1 MAKNE
6 TNKLSTPNHAADNN
20 LYVFCIGGS
29 GLRVFRSLIM
39 TLASGYRIDNY
50 RVCPCLVDPHLQS
63 EELTEV
69 SDLIDRYTKVYKDE
83 NEGFF
88 STQISADLT
97 NLNVME
103 SDRISNR
110 SFGDF
115 IGKSSYTPESPESML
130 IDMLYSK
137 QNLETSMSVG
147 FKGSPNVGSVVFQD
161 FINSKWFAKFKP
173 NINDKVL
180 LIGSLFG
187 GTGASGIPAIASAIK
202 NKNANIKVGVIS
214 LIPYYELMDPRAG
227 AIHHHID
234 SRNFEPKSSAAIRY
248 YINHSENFDRFYVFG
263 DSVKKRIPYDE
274 EKQGNAAHFIE
285 FAAALAAKDF
295 AETTDGGF
303 TDGNK
308 WNCFVIESNNGALDY
323 DSVGEGARGAIHCL
337 GDLYSFAKCF
347 FLMQTPANRLYPFY
361 RAFSRELSTPEFDAL
376 SSFLYSEQEGKYSFV
391 RWLGEMTP
399 PTHEDG
405 NNGRTFKAIDTH
417 DIEVPNEETPVGHFR
432 FAFDDS
438 FHLFNKDSNPYSG
451 NAIISRQFLKMND
464 AFRRSFSDTRL
475 LSSITRFLN
484 AAYTGIRDVNV
495 PLFNTTSNN

>member
-1 MAKNE
+1 MAKKD
-6 TNKLSTPNHAADNN
+6 TNRLSTPNHAADRN

-50 RVCPCLVDPHLQS
+50 RVCPYLVDPHLQS

-69 SDLIDRYTKVYKDE
+69 ADLIDRYTKVYKDE

-103 SDRISNR
+103 SERISTR

-115 IGKSSYTPESPESML
+115 IGKSSYTPESPEAML

-161 FINSKWFAKFKP
+161 FIHSKWFDRFNP
-173 NINDKVL
+173 TSEDKVL
-180 LIGSLFG
+180 LVGSLFG

-202 NKNANIKVGVIS
+202 AKNANVKVGVIS
-214 LIPYYELMDPRAG
+214 LIPYYELLSPRAG
-227 AIHHHID
+227 ATHHHID

-248 YINHSENFDRFYVFG
+248 YINRSENFDRFYVFG

-295 AETTDGGF
+295 AETPDDNF
-303 TDGNK
+303 SEANK
-308 WNCFVIESNNGALDY
+308 WNCFVIETNNGALDY

-337 GDLYSFAKCF
+337 GDFYSLAKCF
-347 FLMQTPANRLYPFY
+347 FLMQTPVNRLYPLY
-361 RAFSRELSTPEFDAL
+361 RAFRSDFSNADFDAL
-376 SSFLYSEQEGKYSFV
+376 SSFLYSEQEGKYSFI

-399 PTHEDG
+399 PAHEDG

-417 DIEVPNEETPVGHFR
+417 DISAPDEETPVGHFR
-432 FAFDDS
+432 FLYDDN
-438 FHLFNKDSNPYSG
+438 FHLFNKDSNPYAG
-451 NAIISRQFLKMND
+451 NTIISRQFLKMND
-464 AFRRSFSDTRL
+464 AFRKSFTDTRL

-484 AAYTGIRDVNV
+484 AAYEGIRDVNV
-495 PLFNTTSNN
+495 PLF